1 MYSSSTG
8 IGKMKL
14 SKLKEGKEDEILT
27 NFDRDLLESATSI
40 TAVHERAV
48 KAHKHYT
55 AHVTKAASSIYAT
68 DSYDAQFFGSLA
80 AAVSSEFQL
89 LTSSPY
95 LLGYEARSEEG
106 DSLADFYDA
115 AFDYHWREDPRR
127 MRKLNKMLLQ
137 RRLYGSSYGKLCWN
151 EEYRLEGFMKA
162 EETMIDVPMRN
173 PFDGLPSVVQA
184 PMKTQKWVTE
194 RRKKKDSPWLEVFDF
209 LSCFPDTKQEY
220 VQDGRFFIHR
230 TRRTRQY
237 VEEQGKKGTWYR
249 AVARELLEEPGS
261 GMTNGQYTT
270 EYIEAL
276 NATVGFSMNE
286 YNYNASNGIYEE
298 FEYWTPAGYA
308 VICNRRV
315 VAFYRGHL
323 LGYYPLIQVRNYLVP
338 GEHFGMSD
346 YQVVEKSVGDFQNMH
361 NTMLSNAYA
370 NAFPPIV
377 VGAGV
382 DLKEFRQAYRPGGIM
397 RVPGQDLNSSI
408 RQLPVSTDSIQMAQQ
423 IKESLRSSM
432 DNTLA
437 TSDTARGALPSR
449 STSATAVVQ
458 AQNSLSARQG
468 MQAAMFETEFLQPLG
483 EGFRDLVTKLQ
494 SDDISIKL
502 RGGKDWVKWRPML
515 DGYDPD
521 LDCVAVAGS
530 NKLSELEQKRLI
542 ELLNLAAN
550 FRIPNVNLQ
559 EGFRVVA
566 ESMAPRLASRLI
578 MDDAAYKSM
587 VVEQAMLARLTE
599 GPPGPGGGMDGAG
612 PGGGPGAMAV
622 SNQIGNSAMD
632 KQTDEMS
639 QEMGTEQQL

>member
-1 MYSSSTG
+1 MYSSNG

-27 NFDRDLLESATSI
+27 QFDRDFLESATSVV
-40 TAVHERAV
+40 AVHDRAV
-48 KAHKHYT
+48 KAHKHYA
-55 AHVTKAASSIYAT
+55 AHVSKKPNSIYAT
-68 DSYDAQFFGSLA
+68 ESYDAQFFGSVT

-115 AFDYHWREDPRR
+115 TFDYHWREDPRR
-127 MRKLNKMLLQ
+127 MRKLQKMLLQ

-151 EEYRLEGFMKA
+151 EEWRLEGFMKA
-162 EETMIDVPMRN
+162 VDDVMEVVVPN
-173 PFDGLPSVVQA
+173 PFDEMPSVVQT
-184 PMKTQKWVTE
+184 PIKTQKWVTE

-237 VEEQGKKGTWYR
+237 VEEQAKKGAWYR
-249 AVARELLEEPGS
+249 SVCRELLES
-261 GMTNGQYTT
+261 GGTGINQGQYTN

-276 NATVGFSMNE
+276 NAVVGFSANE
-286 YNYNASNGIYEE
+286 YTQNASAGIYEE
-298 FEYWTPAGYA
+298 FEYWTPKGYA
-308 VICNRRV
+308 VICDRRV
-315 VAFYRGHL
+315 VAFYKGHL
-323 LGYYPLIQVRNYLVP
+323 LGYYPIIQVRNYQVP

-382 DLKEFRQAYRPGGIM
+382 DIKEFRQAYRPGGIM
-397 RVPGQDLNSSI
+397 RVPGQDMNSAI

-468 MQAAMFETEFLQPLG
+468 MQAAMFETEFIQALG
-483 EGFRDLVTKLQ
+483 EGFRDLITKLQ
-494 SDDISIKL
+494 SDEVSIKL
-502 RGGKDWVKWRPML
+502 RGGKEWVKWRPML

-566 ESMAPRLASRLI
+566 ESMAPRLAGRLI
-578 MDDAAYKSM
+578 MDDAAYKQM

-599 GPPGPGGGMDGAG
+599 GPQGSSGSGP
-612 PGGGPGAMAV
+612 GPGAMAV
-622 SNQIGNSAMD
+622 SNQIGNSPMD
-632 KQTDEMS
+632 EGTDEMS
-639 QEMGTEQQL
+639 QEYGTEQTT

>member
-1 MYSSSTG
+1 MYSSSAG

-14 SKLKEGKEDEILT
+14 SKLKQGMEDEILT
-27 NFDRDLLESATSI
+27 QFDRDFLESATSVA
-40 TAVHERAV
+40 AVHQRAV
-48 KAHKHYT
+48 KAHKHYS
-55 AHVTKAASSIYAT
+55 AHVTKSASSIYAT
-68 DSYDAQFFGSLA
+68 ESYDAQFFGSLT

-127 MRKLNKMLLQ
+127 MRKLQKMLLQ

-151 EEYRLEGFMKA
+151 EEWRLEGFMKA
-162 EETMIDVPMRN
+162 VDDVIDVPMVN
-173 PFDGLPSVVQA
+173 PYDGMPSVVQA

-237 VEEQGKKGTWYR
+237 VEEQAKKGCWYR
-249 AVARELLEEPGS
+249 SVCRELLESGGS
-261 GMTNGQYTT
+261 GINQGQYTT

-276 NATVGFSMNE
+276 NATVGFSANE
-286 YNYNASNGIYEE
+286 TNYNSTSGIYEE
-298 FEYWTPAGYA
+298 FEYWTPKGYA
-308 VICNRRV
+308 VICDRRI
-315 VAFYRGHL
+315 VAFYKGHL
-323 LGYYPLIQVRNYLVP
+323 LGYYPLLQVRNYQVP

-382 DLKEFRQAYRPGGIM
+382 DIKEFRQAYRPGGIM
-397 RVPGQDLNSSI
+397 RIPGQDMNSAI

-423 IKESLRSSM
+423 IKESLRASM

-468 MQAAMFETEFLQPLG
+468 MQAAMFETEFLQALG
-483 EGFRDLVTKLQ
+483 EGYRDLITKLQ
-494 SDDISIKL
+494 SDEVSIKL
-502 RGGKDWVKWRPML
+502 RGGKEWVKWRPML

-521 LDCVAVAGS
+521 LDCVAVAGA

-550 FRIPNVNLQ
+550 FRIQNVNLQ
-559 EGFRVVA
+559 EGFRVVV

-578 MDDAAYKSM
+578 MDDAAYKAQ
-587 VVEQAMLARLTE
+587 VVEQAMLQRLIE
-599 GPPGPGGGMDGAG
+599 GTQGPEGGMEGA
-612 PGGGPGAMAV
+612 GPGAMAV
-622 SNQIGNSAMD
+622 SNQIGEPTQD
-632 KQTDEMS
+632 KGTDEMS
-639 QEMGTEQQL
+639 QEYGTEQQY

>member
-1 MYSSSTG
+1 MPSNNG
-8 IGKMKL
+8 IGKVKL
-14 SKLKEGKEDEILT
+14 SKLRDGMEDEILT
-27 NFDRDLLESATSI
+27 NFDRDFLESATSVH
-40 TAVHERAV
+40 AVHDRAV

-55 AHVTKAASSIYAT
+55 AYVQKAPNSVYAT
-68 DSYDAQFFGSLA
+68 DSYDASFFGSLT
-80 AAVSSEFQL
+80 AAVSSEFGL

-106 DSLADFYDA
+106 DSLASFYDA
-115 AFDYHWREDPRR
+115 AFDYHWREDERR
-127 MRKLNKMLLQ
+127 MRKLQKMLLQ

-151 EEYRLEGFMKA
+151 EEWRMEGFMKA
-162 EETMIDVPMRN
+162 VEGLVDVPMVN

-184 PMKTQKWVTE
+184 PITEQKWVTE

-230 TRRTRQY
+230 TRRTRGY
-237 VEEQGKKGTWYR
+237 IEEQAKKGAWYR
-249 AVARELLEEPGS
+249 SVCREILDS
-261 GMTNGQYTT
+261 GGGGIYHGQYTT
-270 EYIEAL
+270 EYVEAL
-276 NATVGFSMNE
+276 NATVGFSANE
-286 YNYNASNGIYEE
+286 YSHSASSGIYEE
-298 FEYWTPAGYA
+298 FEYWTPKGYA
-308 VICNRRV
+308 VIVDRRV
-315 VAFYRGHL
+315 VAFYKGHL
-323 LGYYPLIQVRNYLVP
+323 LGYYPLLQVRNYLVP

-346 YQVVEKSVGDFQNMH
+346 YQVVEKSVADFENMH

-397 RVPGQDLNSSI
+397 RVPGQDMNSAI
-408 RQLPVSTDSIQMAQQ
+408 RQLPVSTDSIEMALRM
-423 IKESLRSSM
+423 KESLRSSM

-468 MQAAMFETEFLQPLG
+468 MAAAMFETEFIQPLG
-483 EGFRDLVTKLQ
+483 AGFRDLVTKLQ
-494 SDDISIKL
+494 SDEISIKL
-502 RGGKDWVKWRPML
+502 RGGKEWVKWRPML
-515 DGYDPD
+515 GGYDPD

-566 ESMAPRLASRLI
+566 ESMAPRLAGRLI
-578 MDDAAYKSM
+578 MDDAEYKTM

-599 GPPGPGGGMDGAG
+599 PKPNDSET
-612 PGGGPGAMAV
+612 PGAMAV

-632 KQTDEMS
+632 KGTDEMS
-639 QEMGTEQQL
+639 QELGSEQQL